1 MDYLYEKVAY
11 LKGLADGL
19 DLDETT
25 KEGKM
30 LVKIVE
36 TLEDFADAI
45 VDLDEEVEE
54 LNEFVEIIDEDL
66 SDLEDFVYDE
76 EFYDDEFDE
85 FDEFE
90 CPKCG
95 TILFVDEDD
104 FDEFGNLEI
113 ACPECGEEYTVT
125 DDDVCDCVCGCREE
139 ESEEE

>member
-1 MDYLYEKVAY
+1 MEYLYEKVAY

-19 DLDETT
+19 DLDDST

-45 VDLDEEVEE
+45 SDLDEEVEE
-54 LNEFVEIIDEDL
+54 LMEFVDIIDEDL
-66 SDLEDFVYDE
+66 ADLEEDIYE
-76 EFYDDEFDE
+76 EFYDD

-90 CPKCG
+90 CTKCG

-104 FDEFGNLEI
+104 FDEKGNLEV
-113 ACPECGEEYTVT
+113 ACPECGEEYTVE
-125 DDDVCDCVCGCREE
+125 DDFEE
-139 ESEEE
+139 GSTEE